1 MFPVGSRSPI
11 DQRLLDSLH
20 LHASQ
25 APLNVREARAMTGLR
40 ADEPIYP
47 ETGSQSNAS
56 SVSISGQRF
65 DLELDGRL
73 GGSCE

>member
-1 MFPVGSRSPI
+1 
-11 DQRLLDSLH
+11 
-20 LHASQ
+20 
-25 APLNVREARAMTGLR
+25 MTGLR

-73 GGSCE
+73 GGF